1 MGCIQD
7 TTRRLSAVE
16 WAGAAPDQAFALL
29 GPVLSRRL
37 HIAAGHGH
45 SCCNAAIGLV
55 AADPADPTLPAD
67 TRAALRQ
74 LAPGQAVASNSLA
87 ELAGGWIAVPG
98 VNIGVGATADLA
110 GRVIAITFADAV
122 AMLRSDGGH
131 RLVVHTTAVVARTPR
146 PVPPGWRVLLAD
158 VADVPLA
165 HDHTSVAGHRAGCA
179 A

>member
-7 TTRRLSAVE
+7 TTGRLSAVE
-16 WAGAAPDQAFALL
+16 WAGAAPDAAFALL

-37 HIAAGHGH
+37 HIAAGHGR

-67 TRAALRQ
+67 TRAALGR
-74 LAPGQAVASNSLA
+74 LAPGQAVASTSLA
-87 ELAGGWIAVPG
+87 ELAGGWIAWPG
-98 VNIGVGATADLA
+98 VNIGVCAAGDL
-110 GRVIAITFADAV
+110 GGQVIAITFADAV
-122 AMLRSDGGH
+122 AMLRSDGEH
-131 RLVVHTTAVVARTPR
+131 RLVVRTTAVVARTPR
-146 PVPPGWRVLLAD
+146 PVPPGWRVVLAD

-165 HDHTSVAGHRAGCA
+165 HDQRAVAGHRMGCA